1 MSANNILEAKSKY
14 AVFNSEIKSIAD
26 ILVEKGEFVDLVGHE
41 KPKAIILGGQSG
53 SGKRSIVS
61 VVESEFMDKNGV
73 FVADPDRY
81 RVHHPSYN
89 EIQEKFGADSSQITM
104 SFSIKLCDEL
114 AKRAIDNRFNIVFDN
129 TSSNFRHFQLRK
141 EQLGK
146 DYDVSFYVMATEY
159 SFSNMRVSLRY
170 EEGGGLKSGRYVP
183 KDIQE
188 NSFNGISKTLKD
200 VEDKNLANRI
210 VVFDKYANTIYD
222 SQDGKNGGLTAH
234 EVFTIQRSRDHISAE
249 TGKTKLSLDEI
260 NDLRQGWQKVQ
271 FFMSARNA
279 STNEPNMVSIVN
291 QAIDDLAKKGINVAQ
306 IQQPQIGL
314 TYSGKIVAQNHNS
327 ILQCRQDGAAFEH
340 KVENVKGLYSQELGN
355 RLQIFYGADGKGDVI
370 KRETEKGIEKQK
382 DLNLS
387 NSNDFSKG

>member
-1 MSANNILEAKSKY
+1 M
-14 AVFNSEIKSIAD
+14 V
-26 ILVEKGEFVDLVGHE
+26 
-41 KPKAIILGGQSG
+41 
-53 SGKRSIVS
+53 R
-61 VVESEFMDKNGV
+61 M
-73 FVADPDRY
+73 
-81 RVHHPSYN
+81 
-89 EIQEKFGADSSQITM
+89 
-104 SFSIKLCDEL
+104 
-114 AKRAIDNRFNIVFDN
+114 
-129 TSSNFRHFQLRK
+129 
-141 EQLGK
+141 
-146 DYDVSFYVMATEY
+146 
-159 SFSNMRVSLRY
+159 
-170 EEGGGLKSGRYVP
+170 
-183 KDIQE
+183 
-188 NSFNGISKTLKD
+188 
-200 VEDKNLANRI
+200 
-210 VVFDKYANTIYD
+210 
-222 SQDGKNGGLTAH
+222 GGLTAH